1 MMEPAVKGTM
11 NVLKACSAMQVHKLI
26 VVSSIATNCFNPD
39 WPRDKIKD
47 ESCWSDKGFCR
58 QTEVSA
64 QQLINDGE
72 LVNAPSA
79 CPRIKICH
87 RNLEIIHVCVGRT
100 GILLQRLKPRRWP
113 WNTERRTGCTSSHFA
128 LVWFSAL
135 C

>member
-1 MMEPAVKGTM
+1 MEPAVKGTM

-79 CPRIKICH
+79 CPR
-87 RNLEIIHVCVGRT
+87 
-100 GILLQRLKPRRWP
+100 RLK
-113 WNTERRTGCTSSHFA
+113 
-128 LVWFSAL
+128 SATKIL
-135 C
+135 RE